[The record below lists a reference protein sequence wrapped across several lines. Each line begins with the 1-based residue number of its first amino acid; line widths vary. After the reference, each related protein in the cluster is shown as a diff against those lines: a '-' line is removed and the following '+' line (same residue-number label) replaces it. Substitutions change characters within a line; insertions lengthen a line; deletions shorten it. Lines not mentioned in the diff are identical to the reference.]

1 MEFDWLNLTDMIGEE
16 ITSTNTSLLEEIDF
30 TLAPSEK
37 FTDHE
42 FPTTSY
48 SLDDDETEKK
58 KCNKLTK
65 EWKRIR
71 DISENAQLFVNGSE
85 EGDVIQ
91 GGKKKTKKYFF
102 TFFHFLS
109 GICDCWFISAMAI
122 VATKPY
128 ILVIFVFLSSK
139 CLLILES
146 HFYEPKCFRTFY
158 Y

>member
-1 MEFDWLNLTDMIGEE
+1 MIGEE

-30 TLAPSEK
+30 TLPPSEK

-48 SLDDDETEKK
+48 SLDDDDTEKK
-58 KCNKLTK
+58 KCTKLTK

-102 TFFHFLS
+102 TFF
-109 GICDCWFISAMAI
+109 
-122 VATKPY
+122 
-128 ILVIFVFLSSK
+128 IFVKEFVIVGSSVPWQ
-139 CLLILES
+139 LLLQNLI
-146 HFYEPKCFRTFY
+146 F
-158 Y
+158 